1 MFLDNEDAR
10 SSLKASE
17 SRATF
22 FIALVAATAC
32 ILMVFSLMGTA
43 KAEVPIAS
51 GAVSLS
57 VDHTVPGIEVAS
69 LAVAA
74 QSAETTASAVGR
86 PTLHQAAIGDRGL
99 LMAGIAAAFGLML
112 VGGRALWRN
121 HVSKPIRAKIDR
133 RGE

>member
-32 ILMVFSLMGTA
+32 ILMVFGLMGTA

-57 VDHTVPGIEVAS
+57 TDHTVAGIEVAS

-86 PTLHQAAIGDRGL
+86 PTLHHIGDRGL